1 MSCTCSQLTS
11 SALRVL
17 FRSFFIIVLLCVHFC
32 LNMSRTSS
40 IASSSLL
47 ICVSMANVLLRKSKG
62 SEVRHIW
69 MCLSLNSSTEHWKFY
84 NAWSITSMWN
94 WIQKWFTLNS
104 IYATFF
110 QRISTQHINNIIY
123 IQQYCENK
131 KNKKCKTQGE
141 WTIVSVLTFT
151 PKHES
156 VILFW
161 ILLKV
166 NFSSHWIYFTGW
178 IEK

>member
-17 FRSFFIIVLLCVHFC
+17 FRSFFIIVLLHVHLC

-62 SEVRHIW
+62 SEIRHIW
-69 MCLSLNSSTEHWKFY
+69 MCLCLNSSTEHWKFY
-84 NAWSITSMWN
+84 NAWSITSICN

-104 IYATFF
+104 IYAIFF

-123 IQQYCENK
+123 STILWKQK
-131 KNKKCKTQGE
+131 K
-141 WTIVSVLTFT
+141 
-151 PKHES
+151 
-156 VILFW
+156 
-161 ILLKV
+161 
-166 NFSSHWIYFTGW
+166 
-178 IEK
+178 